1 MAPRLWKMLVALTLS
16 GTTFAA
22 EKHGASPRPRRRLAS
37 DGGDCPAG
45 ETELRMDIYN
55 GRVRDADPN
64 FFYGES
70 DAYCVMKVRGEEQ
83 STRVSSTFLDNNNPP
98 FMEFYHFGCQ
108 PHDAAI
114 DFQCF
119 DWDRRQDH
127 EVVFT
132 GETLRAWP
140 ASNEQ
145 FRWDDRDE
153 PKYHFNV
160 VLAYDGDGD
169 SATSSSS
176 SKSTREGDLTIGIV
190 GLVVVFLLGLACG
203 GCLLYKK
210 RGPKGLPTTAAAEV
224 VGMEMAEVV
233 VIDRDAQR
241 SAAKLATAPPASASF
256 ASAQSE
262 AADVDHAIA
271 LVAEAEQ
278 REAQPQSPT
287 VV

>member
-1 MAPRLWKMLVALTLS
+1 MDYPSRVTGLSAMALAAKRGDAIVPSPETLARRV
-16 GTTFAA
+16 TPKRAA
-22 EKHGASPRPRRRLAS
+22 R
-37 DGGDCPAG
+37 
-45 ETELRMDIYN
+45 
-55 GRVRDADPN
+55 
-64 FFYGES
+64 
-70 DAYCVMKVRGEEQ
+70 YCVMKVRGEEQ

-241 SAAKLATAPPASASF
+241 SAAKLASAPPASASF

-262 AADVDHAIA
+262 AAEVDRAIA

>member
-1 MAPRLWKMLVALTLS
+1 
-16 GTTFAA
+16 
-22 EKHGASPRPRRRLAS
+22 
-37 DGGDCPAG
+37 
-45 ETELRMDIYN
+45 MDIYN

-145 FRWDDRDE
+145 FRWDDADE

-160 VLAYDGDGD
+160 VLAYDGGGD

-190 GLVVVFLLGLACG
+190 GL
-203 GCLLYKK
+203 
-210 RGPKGLPTTAAAEV
+210 
-224 VGMEMAEVV
+224 
-233 VIDRDAQR
+233 DRDAQR
-241 SAAKLATAPPASASF
+241 SAAKLASAPPASASF

-262 AADVDHAIA
+262 AAEVDRAIA